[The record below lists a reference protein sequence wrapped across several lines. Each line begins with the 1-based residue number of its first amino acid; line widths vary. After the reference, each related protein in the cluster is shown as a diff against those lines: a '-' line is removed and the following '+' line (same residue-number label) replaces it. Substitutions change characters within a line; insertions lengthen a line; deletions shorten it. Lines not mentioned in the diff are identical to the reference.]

1 MTAAEI
7 IDLTSQGA
15 MLAVV
20 LRWLFRLDVEL
31 HWAACLGA
39 LSLLLQPWLNVHAG
53 PRAVE
58 NTLVDLFAGA
68 VVALA
73 LIGIVQVLRSR

>member
-1 MTAAEI
+1 
-7 IDLTSQGA
+7 

-20 LRWLFRLDVEL
+20 LRWVFQLDVEL

-39 LSLLLQPWLNVHAG
+39 LSLLLQPWLNLHGG
-53 PRAVE
+53 PPAVE